1 MKLQYLYN
9 HFWAIAGA
17 VSVRTK
23 ILGIVLGLV
32 FLLGLGITLQ
42 VRATLSRTMDAQLQD
57 QSISVTRDLAARAT
71 DFILLNDIF
80 ALHQLLSE
88 TVMNNANVRYAFI
101 LDTQGHVL
109 AHTFGDEFPL
119 DLLEI
124 NTISATQHH
133 HTAVIETNEGY
144 VWDTAVPIF
153 EGRAGTARVGLSD
166 AGVQRAVQTV
176 TGQLLLTTI
185 LVSVFGI
192 TAATFLT
199 WILTRPILDLAKA
212 AQNVAR
218 GDFSQQVQRW
228 AHDEIGELAG
238 AFNHMT
244 AELARTDE
252 IRRERELLRRQL
264 LEKVITAQEDE
275 RRRIARELHDSTSQT
290 LTSLL
295 VGLRMLENHC
305 SVPAVQLQASELR
318 EIAAQTLEEVH
329 DLSMQLR
336 PRILDDLGLAAA
348 LERLVADWSARYKI
362 PVDLLIHLGE
372 ERLPGPVETALYRIV
387 QETLTNVARHAQ
399 AHSASVLI
407 ERRNGEVVTVVEDD
421 GSGFEV
427 KAVQGE
433 RQLGLLGM
441 RERAELLG
449 GRLTIESIPEMG
461 TSVFVRIPLQ
471 EQEAN

>member
-1 MKLQYLYN
+1 
-9 HFWAIAGA
+9 
-17 VSVRTK
+17 
-23 ILGIVLGLV
+23 
-32 FLLGLGITLQ
+32 
-42 VRATLSRTMDAQLQD
+42 
-57 QSISVTRDLAARAT
+57 
-71 DFILLNDIF
+71 
-80 ALHQLLSE
+80 
-88 TVMNNANVRYAFI
+88 
-101 LDTQGHVL
+101 
-109 AHTFGDEFPL
+109 
-119 DLLEI
+119 
-124 NTISATQHH
+124 
-133 HTAVIETNEGY
+133 
-144 VWDTAVPIF
+144 
-153 EGRAGTARVGLSD
+153 
-166 AGVQRAVQTV
+166 
-176 TGQLLLTTI
+176 
-185 LVSVFGI
+185 
-192 TAATFLT
+192 
-199 WILTRPILDLAKA
+199 
-212 AQNVAR
+212 
-218 GDFSQQVQRW
+218 
-228 AHDEIGELAG
+228 
-238 AFNHMT
+238 
-244 AELARTDE
+244 
-252 IRRERELLRRQL
+252 
-264 LEKVITAQEDE
+264 
-275 RRRIARELHDSTSQT
+275 
-290 LTSLL
+290 
-295 VGLRMLENHC
+295 MLENHC